1 MTTLVA
7 ATLLAA
13 LTGCTLPPPSPPVDS
28 PDGYKAAEPRNE
40 AFHTVCAKRGGHVVG
55 QDCVTQSAGG
65 SIIIPIFENETK

>member
-1 MTTLVA
+1 MRTLIAV
-7 ATLLAA
+7 TLIAA
-13 LTGCTLPPPSPPVDS
+13 LTGCTLPPAAPPVYS
-28 PDGYKAAEPRNE
+28 PDAYKAAEPRSE